1 MQSAAEIRD
10 PLRAAAAAAF
20 AGDTTVLAE
29 ARNWLETL
37 SGRELLQVDGFARQ
51 FRYDGAT
58 LGKSTDWTRD
68 VLESTD
74 IGAAIGSMHH
84 DGHVRERAVRRLAS
98 TSSTLSDRMVA
109 LRVGDRVEPVR
120 TLATATLM
128 DRTSLVQ
135 AVRTMPI
142 FHRFEQRD
150 RGAEAADAY
159 LERLSDRHGAGRTWQ
174 ALRGSTDRGLR
185 RSAFQHSI
193 AASLIDV
200 EDAISLLP
208 EEMDQV
214 VRRALAQVLADR
226 GEPASIRE
234 VLLRGRSAEG
244 RVQGLVRLRPP
255 DLTNDDVL
263 PLLADSSVL
272 VRLWARKR
280 WHELGGDP
288 VQGCRHLIES
298 AATPSQRA
306 HAYIGLSEAGARID
320 RSEIL
325 GLVRQPEP
333 ALQKAGLRLL
343 GPVAAPEDIPETLR
357 LVRSTSSRVAR
368 LAVDA
373 LAANLG
379 LWSLADA
386 AGLKEDPEP
395 EIRRRAWLLH
405 RSRGGWDRLIGD
417 LEILG
422 DSDEELARLGSP
434 PKAPMYVA
442 PTEEQRV
449 RIGQLLSDVPLK
461 RDLKMEIAFAAGLT
475 DLTAELRSQ
484 PRWTLSPPE
493 TQTPSQEPDSWW
505 RKLFR
510 RRPAPGRKC

>member
-58 LGKSTDWTRD
+58 LGKSSDWTRD

-174 ALRGSTDRGLR
+174 ARRGSTDRDLR

-200 EDAISLLP
+200 EDAISLLH
-208 EEMDQV
+208 EETDQV

-234 VLLRGRSAEG
+234 VLLRGRSAEC

-325 GLVRQPEP
+325 GLVREPEP
-333 ALQKAGLRLL
+333 APSEGWTPAPRARRGARGHPGDSPP
-343 GPVAAPEDIPETLR
+343 GPIHELESGPSGHRRSCGQPRVVVTRRRCRPQRGPRTRDPSTGVVAAPKPR
-357 LVRSTSSRVAR
+357 
-368 LAVDA
+368 
-373 LAANLG
+373 
-379 LWSLADA
+379 
-386 AGLKEDPEP
+386 
-395 EIRRRAWLLH
+395 
-405 RSRGGWDRLIGD
+405 
-417 LEILG
+417 
-422 DSDEELARLGSP
+422 RLGSP
-434 PKAPMYVA
+434 D
-442 PTEEQRV
+442 R
-449 RIGQLLSDVPLK
+449 RIGD
-461 RDLKMEIAFAAGLT
+461 
-475 DLTAELRSQ
+475 
-484 PRWTLSPPE
+484 
-493 TQTPSQEPDSWW
+493 
-505 RKLFR
+505 
-510 RRPAPGRKC
+510 PGRQR